1 MHGGVEEEE
10 VVVEVVGAVEGGEGA
25 GDRALLILGREAVLN
40 DGGMGDCTIGFRLVR
55 RKVV

>member
-1 MHGGVEEEE
+1 M
-10 VVVEVVGAVEGGEGA
+10 VVEVVGAVEGGEGA